1 MNLSDLRARVRR
13 LDQLA
18 RGLALEV
25 SLWKSCD
32 DPLLYVERK
41 SYLSAI
47 QDALAGTE
55 AARVALAKVVQRLEE
70 RPQMNTDK
78 RG

>member
-1 MNLSDLRARVRR
+1 MNVSDLRARVAR

-18 RGLALEV
+18 RGFAKEV
-25 SLWKSCD
+25 TLWKSCN

-41 SYLSAI
+41 AYLGAI

-55 AARVALAKVVQRLEE
+55 AARVALAKVMQRLE
-70 RPQMNTDK
+70 K
-78 RG
+78 G